1 MSILVN
7 KGTRAIMQGMTGAF
21 GTYHSKLMMD
31 YGTKIVAGVTPGRG
45 GTEVNGVPIYN
56 SVEEAVREHR
66 IDATITMV
74 PAPFVKDGIFE
85 AIDAGIKFIVCLVEG
100 VPVRDM
106 MIVKKKL
113 QETGTLMIGPNSAG
127 IITPGETLLGFMPGY
142 IYKSGRVGI
151 VSRSGTFSY
160 QVAYSLSKKDIG
172 QTTCVGIGGDPITGV
187 SFVEIL
193 HKFEEDPLTEL
204 IVLVGEIGR
213 TSEEEAAEY
222 IRGNVKKPVLGLIL
236 GHTAPPG
243 KQMGH
248 AGAII
253 TAGKGTYQS
262 KVRALE
268 SAGVPVARTAQ
279 ELADMVEGVL
289 WKSKQQTGL

>member
-1 MSILVN
+1 MSIIVN
-7 KGTRAIMQGMTGAF
+7 KETRAIMQGMTGAF
-21 GTYHSKLMMD
+21 GTYHSQLMMD

-45 GTEVNGVPIYN
+45 GTEVNGVPIYD
-56 SVEEAVREHR
+56 SIAEAALAHQ

-85 AIDAGIKFIVCLVEG
+85 AIEASIKFIVCLVEG

-106 MIVKKKL
+106 MLVKKKL

-127 IITPGETLLGFMPGY
+127 IVTPGEALLGFMPGY
-142 IYKSGRVGI
+142 IYRSGSVGI

-160 QVAYSLSKKDIG
+160 QVAYALSKKDIG

-193 HKFEEDPLTEL
+193 CKFEDDPDTKL

-222 IRGNVKKPVLGLIL
+222 IRRNVKKPVLGLIL
-236 GHTAPPG
+236 GSTAPPG

-268 SAGVPVARTAQ
+268 AAGVPVARTAN
-279 ELADMVEGVL
+279 ELADRVAEVL
-289 WKSKQQTGL
+289 AKSKRQ

>member
-1 MSILVN
+1 M
-7 KGTRAIMQGMTGAF
+7 AIMQGMTGSF

-45 GTEVNGVPIYN
+45 GTEVNGVPIYD
-56 SVEEAVREHR
+56 SVAEASRAHQ

-106 MIVKKKL
+106 MIIKKKL

-142 IYKSGRVGI
+142 IYKSGQVGI

-193 HKFEEDPLTEL
+193 SKFEDDPHTEL

-222 IRGNVKKPVLGLIL
+222 IRSNLKKPVLGLIL

-279 ELADMVEGVL
+279 ELADMVEEVL
-289 WKSKQQTGL
+289 GKSKQQICLQKKFV